1 MRFGVRQAII
11 RRGLNEDMTR
21 AVRYHSLF
29 VSADAALS
37 FLGAGI
43 AGTIWRADQLHQDLP
58 CTADGGCEI
67 VNASRWSHVDLIFLH
82 HVPVAILGLAGYVLL
97 LSLAMLRF
105 STDNGRLDSRLHTL
119 IGLISGGGVLYSW
132 YLQWVA
138 HAEIGA
144 FCIWCRSSAIV
155 MTILFGTALLEW
167 WAGWR
172 PRQRQEIHG

>member
-1 MRFGVRQAII
+1 
-11 RRGLNEDMTR
+11 MTR
-21 AVRYHSLF
+21 AVPTRTIF
-29 VSADAALS
+29 VSAEAALS

-43 AGTIWRADQLHQDLP
+43 AGTIWQADRSRQDLP

-97 LSLAMLRF
+97 LSLAMLRLG
-105 STDNGRLDSRLHTL
+105 TDNPRLDSRLHTL
-119 IGLISGGGVLYSW
+119 IGVVSSGGVLYSW
-132 YLQWVA
+132 YLQWIA

-155 MTILFGTALLEW
+155 MTILFGTAALEW
-167 WAGWR
+167 RARRR
-172 PRQRQEIHG
+172 PHPGQQDRRQEIHG

>member
-1 MRFGVRQAII
+1 
-11 RRGLNEDMTR
+11 MTCVAQHR
-21 AVRYHSLF
+21 TLY
-29 VSADAALS
+29 VSAEAALS
-37 FLGAGI
+37 FVGAGI
-43 AGTIWRADQLHQDLP
+43 AGTIWRADQVHQDLP

-67 VNASRWSHVDLIFLH
+67 VNSSRWSHVDLLVLH

-97 LSLAMLRF
+97 LSLAMLRLG
-105 STDNGRLDSRLHTL
+105 SDSPRLDSRLHFL

-155 MTILFGTALLEW
+155 MTVLFGTAAVEW
-167 WAGWR
+167 LAEHR
-172 PRQRQEIHG
+172 PRQQRGQETHGEWN